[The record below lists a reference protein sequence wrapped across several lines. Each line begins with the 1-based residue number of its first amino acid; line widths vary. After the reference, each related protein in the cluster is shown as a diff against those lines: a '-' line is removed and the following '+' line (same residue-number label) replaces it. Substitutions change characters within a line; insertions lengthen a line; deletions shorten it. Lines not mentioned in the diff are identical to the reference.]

1 MLDLATPNDQLC
13 ILGAGNCNDF
23 DLNLLAPVFQKI
35 SLVDLDS
42 QAVRQA
48 LNRQGIHES
57 NKIQV
62 LPSIDVTGWLA
73 QSTND
78 PNFKTDSLIRK
89 LKEKQNPLKQVVQK
103 LSGPYQI
110 VASVGLLSQLIDSIQ
125 EVIAPTHILWNIT
138 MKAIIAQHIHLLSR
152 LTSKGGKALL
162 FTELFSSESCEELVK
177 TSDSE
182 LSRLC
187 RSELDKGNHFKGLN
201 PAGLRLSLSKDS
213 GFRHVSTTMPWK
225 WQYLSRVYAV
235 CAHIATK
242 QREQAP
248 LKD

>member
-62 LPSIDVTGWLA
+62 LPSID
-73 QSTND
+73 
-78 PNFKTDSLIRK
+78 
-89 LKEKQNPLKQVVQK
+89 EKQNPLKQVVQK